1 MPFTL
6 NSLESGSPLIEEVW
20 SGHSARSGSF
30 TSLAVSRSEL
40 VVTRSQGEVSVV
52 LRGPESQ
59 ASAALTPADAEFFG
73 ITFRLGVYFPSLPPA
88 QLLDR
93 HAVLSTTPN
102 SFWLHDRALPIP
114 DPGDADAFV
123 DRLVRLGLL
132 HAEPTA
138 VPLLSGELTGRAAS
152 LRTLQR
158 RFLKATGLSQ
168 RAVLSIERAREAVAR
183 LERGTSIPDVID
195 GLGYAD
201 QPHLTKTLRH
211 LTGRTPA
218 RILREVWPHSP
229 LTLQELKSQS
239 RR

>member
-1 MPFTL
+1 MGLVQKSYVLTEPQHDT
-6 NSLESGSPLIEEVW
+6 
-20 SGHSARSGSF
+20 
-30 TSLAVSRSEL
+30 AVVPEL
-40 VVTRSQGEVSVV
+40 
-52 LRGPESQ
+52 
-59 ASAALTPADAEFFG
+59 DAEQQRVLHHRG
-73 ITFRLGVYFPSLPPA
+73 GPLLVLAGPGTGKTTTLVETVA
-88 QLLDR
+88 QR
-93 HAVLSTTPN
+93 
-102 SFWLHDRALPIP
+102 I
-114 DPGDADAFV
+114 
-123 DRLVRLGLL
+123 
-132 HAEPTA
+132 
-138 VPLLSGELTGRAAS
+138 LSGELTERAAS

-201 QPHLTKTLRH
+201 QPHLTKSLRH

-229 LTLQELKSQS
+229 LTLRELKSQD